1 MSTMTK
7 VFVVL
12 TSVLT
17 ITVSTLFV
25 AAAAQWNNWH
35 ELADNYRTDRDAAI
49 TERQAAQASAAILA
63 AIKDDAI
70 AEKERTVSEL
80 NQKLQVQTDENARLR
95 SDYSRARSEA
105 LSVEGSRKSLESLL
119 TVATTG
125 RNRAEEHNNELRSE
139 NMELQTRNT
148 QLNARVTG
156 LTSEVN
162 LRTEE
167 IRNLQE
173 KHYALTQQFA
183 LLRRS
188 GTAGAGLDDTTGAG
202 TARVVSPSVRGV
214 IDGTVTSVDGNYA
227 SISVGETSGVAAG
240 MEFMLV
246 RNGTYVG
253 DLLIDTVRPKE
264 AGGKL
269 VPAAG
274 RSVQSGDLARFGLD
288 GK

>member
-25 AAAAQWNNWH
+25 SAVAQWNNWK
-35 ELADNYRTDRDAAI
+35 ELADGYQTARDAAI
-49 TERQAAQASAAILA
+49 TERMNAQSSAAIAL

-95 SDYSRARSEA
+95 SDYSRASSEA
-105 LSVEGSRKSLESLL
+105 LSEKGSRIRQENLL
-119 TVATTG
+119 AVVITS
-125 RNRAEEHNNELRSE
+125 RDRAEEHNNELRSE

-148 QLNARVTG
+148 QLNARATE

-188 GTAGAGLDDTTGAG
+188 GAAGAGIDDTLEAG
-202 TARVVSPSVRGV
+202 TARVVSPSVQGV

-227 SISVGETSGVAAG
+227 SISVGETSGVAPG

-269 VPAAG
+269 VVATG
-274 RSVQSGDLARFGLD
+274 RAVQAGDLARFGLA